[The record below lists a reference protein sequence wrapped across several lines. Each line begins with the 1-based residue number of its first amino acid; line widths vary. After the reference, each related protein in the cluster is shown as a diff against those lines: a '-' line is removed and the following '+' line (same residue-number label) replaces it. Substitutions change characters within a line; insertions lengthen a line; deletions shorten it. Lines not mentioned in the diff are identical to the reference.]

1 MVSKKGKKVFMVT
14 DNVGAVCAGMVAD
27 MQNLVKEVGVY
38 AKLKELE
45 AKRQLKASAVA
56 KLTSVIMFE
65 RRFSPLLTQVIL
77 GGVDAK
83 PQVWVLDPLG
93 SLITDEYASVGTGA
107 EMATGVME
115 AGYSAGMSE
124 KDAQGADR
132 VLDKGGDREGLD
144 ERERHR
150 PPDAGQA
157 GLPRGS
163 DFDLVSKAQRHSG
176 TLSEWSF
183 PSFKDTKRNLLS
195 SKTSVSSFSFSVTV
209 RSLFSTIPLNFAIW
223 LGLSGQFISVLRLA
237 RLTRRKRRAAC
248 CSSGREY
255 SSTLFP
261 VAPLTRDLMTSSML
275 LLLFLS
281 FIAFKTL

>member
-1 MVSKKGKKVFMVT
+1 MSFDAYIPGATAVGVTYKDGVVLGAERRITLGSMVVSKKGKKVFMIT

-83 PQVWVLDPLG
+83 PRIWVLDPLG
-93 SLITDEYASVGTGA
+93 SLLTDEYASVGTGA

-124 KDAQGADR
+124 KDAR
-132 VLDKGGDREGLD
+132 
-144 ERERHR
+144 
-150 PPDAGQA
+150 
-157 GLPRGS
+157 
-163 DFDLVSKAQRHSG
+163 DL
-176 TLSEWSF
+176 T
-183 PSFKDTKRNLLS
+183 
-195 SKTSVSSFSFSVTV
+195 VSS
-209 RSLFSTIPLNFAIW
+209 I
-223 LGLSGQFISVLRLA
+223 
-237 RLTRRKRRAAC
+237 RAAIERD
-248 CSSGREY
+248 SMSGNGIDLLTVDKQGFREEAI
-255 SSTLFP
+255 ST
-261 VAPLTRDLMTSSML
+261 
-275 LLLFLS
+275 
-281 FIAFKTL
+281 

>member
-1 MVSKKGKKVFMVT
+1 MSFDAYIPGATAVGVTYKDGVVLGAERRITLGSMVVSKKGKKVFMVT

-83 PQVWVLDPLG
+83 PRIWVLDPLG
-93 SLITDEYASVGTGA
+93 SLLTDEYASVGTGA

-124 KDAQGADR
+124 KDARDLTVSSIKAAIERDSMSGNGIDLLT
-132 VLDKGGDREGLD
+132 LDKQGFRE
-144 ERERHR
+144 E
-150 PPDAGQA
+150 AI
-157 GLPRGS
+157 
-163 DFDLVSKAQRHSG
+163 
-176 TLSEWSF
+176 
-183 PSFKDTKRNLLS
+183 
-195 SKTSVSSFSFSVTV
+195 
-209 RSLFSTIPLNFAIW
+209 ST
-223 LGLSGQFISVLRLA
+223 
-237 RLTRRKRRAAC
+237 
-248 CSSGREY
+248 
-255 SSTLFP
+255 
-261 VAPLTRDLMTSSML
+261 
-275 LLLFLS
+275 
-281 FIAFKTL
+281 